1 MKSNLKWHKLDK
13 AFLGGK
19 TKQHQ
24 DYQVGNL
31 QEMVRKVKKKQK
43 MMTSQK
49 QVQRKVEGCQQ
60 IKTKI
65 YSLEEVD
72 KILNQEIKMFKD

>member
-1 MKSNLKWHKLDK
+1 
-13 AFLGGK
+13 
-19 TKQHQ
+19 
-24 DYQVGNL
+24 
-31 QEMVRKVKKKQK
+31 MVRKAKKKQK
-43 MMTSQK
+43 MMISRK
-49 QVQRKVEGCQQ
+49 QVRRKVEGCQL

>member
-1 MKSNLKWHKLDK
+1 MKSNLKWHKLDQ

-19 TKQHQ
+19 IKQHQ
-24 DYQVGNL
+24 DYREGNL
-31 QEMVRKVKKKQK
+31 QEMVRKAKKKQK
-43 MMTSQK
+43 MMISRK
-49 QVQRKVEGCQQ
+49 QVRRKVEGCQL